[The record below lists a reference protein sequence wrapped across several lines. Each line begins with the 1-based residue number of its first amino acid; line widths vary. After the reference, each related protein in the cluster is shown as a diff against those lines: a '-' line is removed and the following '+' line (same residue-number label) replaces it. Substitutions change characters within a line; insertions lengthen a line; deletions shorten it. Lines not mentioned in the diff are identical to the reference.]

1 MVDRTA
7 NRING
12 AACRG
17 VFYCLPM
24 PPVSVKII
32 ASDEKMI
39 VGCHNAENNGETWQ
53 IPWLFL
59 SILPSMKCT
68 VRTRNQ
74 KKIFDIPPIASLR
87 SDFDIK
93 KEKDVSKVRILE
105 TWPDGSLR
113 LVMVNGKVLSIVV
126 RKKSNG
132 FPDSV
137 EINGARYSVDVS
149 KIDSSHY
156 GGAEKSAKPTNGKI
170 MAVLPGQISSLQA
183 KLGQPVKKGQL
194 LGILEAMKMENEI
207 LAPCDG
213 KVRAIKVEKG
223 QTVMRGDLILEI
235 D

>member
-1 MVDRTA
+1 
-7 NRING
+7 
-12 AACRG
+12 
-17 VFYCLPM
+17 
-24 PPVSVKII
+24 
-32 ASDEKMI
+32 
-39 VGCHNAENNGETWQ
+39 
-53 IPWLFL
+53 
-59 SILPSMKCT
+59 MKCT

-74 KKIFDIPPIASLR
+74 KNVFDIPQIASLR
-87 SDFDIK
+87 SDFDIR
-93 KEKDVSKVRILE
+93 KEKDLSKVRILE

-137 EINGARYSVDVS
+137 EINGTRYGVDVN

-156 GGAEKSAKPTNGKI
+156 GGAEKTAKVSSGTI
-170 MAVLPGQISSLQA
+170 TAVLPGQISSLQA
-183 KLGQPVKKGQL
+183 KPGQVVKKGQL

-213 KVRAIKVEKG
+213 KIKSVKIEPG

-235 D
+235 N

>member
-1 MVDRTA
+1 
-7 NRING
+7 
-12 AACRG
+12 
-17 VFYCLPM
+17 
-24 PPVSVKII
+24 
-32 ASDEKMI
+32 
-39 VGCHNAENNGETWQ
+39 
-53 IPWLFL
+53 
-59 SILPSMKCT
+59 MKCT

-74 KKIFDIPPIASLR
+74 KNVFDIPPIASLR
-87 SDFDIK
+87 SDFEIK

-113 LVMVNGKVLSIVV
+113 LAMVNGKVLSIVV

-132 FPDSV
+132 FPESV

-156 GGAEKSAKPTNGKI
+156 GGAEKSVKKQANGKI
-170 MAVLPGQISSLQA
+170 TAVLPGQISSLQA
-183 KLGQPVKKGQL
+183 KPGQSVKKGQL

-213 KVRAIKVEKG
+213 KVRAVKVEKG

-235 D
+235 A